1 MWRSL
6 IYRKK
11 RSSSATLSSNVPKS
25 GAVSPSD
32 RSAGPVSPSG
42 SIYQTRRD
50 VALSRR
56 PSQQSARQALFSEG
70 AHTFWSMRTGM
81 QASRTYLQD
90 VRTRDLM
97 CLVAS
102 IVSVA
107 LVLVSVHAV
116 IQRISPEIKSVVV
129 DGHFGSVHGSVT
141 VVAGVLISSFL
152 GVPYADQR
160 TLRFAAPVPWHRKL
174 YQFDATSPAPA
185 CAQSNIKQD
194 EMNISTSEDCLHLN
208 IWTPSCDGRICP
220 GNLTIVFFIH
230 GGFFQAGSN
239 NDPYHDGRILAAVG
253 EVMVVVPNWRLG
265 RLGFVSMATADSPLN
280 VGFLDQAEAFQW
292 VRRNAE
298 PFGGNASDVVIV
310 AHASGASA
318 LGYHM
323 FAGEGMVPGARKLV
337 FMSESPFTRYPV
349 YGLNRAPDQMRA
361 ILARLLC
368 GDEASN
374 KGAWL
379 QCWRRLPVES
389 LFKTPPG
396 ALRGLPTFFPNLPIM
411 WNPVMWKKLR
421 GAGQRKWTQELLSD
435 IAVVCPVRLFAEQ
448 LHSLG
453 NRVHT
458 YVFHRSDPTSDEGV
472 GRDDVVRFLFG
483 SAIARD
489 LTIEERVFSR
499 RVMARMVQFFKTG
512 EIHGENDTVA
522 DGKYSVTFTSSS
534 NELPRWVPDFRKEAC
549 ENLRKYF
556 PVIVE
561 LPDSGQR

>member
-1 MWRSL
+1 MRRAAYRDTTWINQSSGFAVQKGGSL
-6 IYRKK
+6 T
-11 RSSSATLSSNVPKS
+11 STTESVAT
-25 GAVSPSD
+25 VS
-32 RSAGPVSPSG
+32 
-42 SIYQTRRD
+42 
-50 VALSRR
+50 
-56 PSQQSARQALFSEG
+56 
-70 AHTFWSMRTGM
+70 
-81 QASRTYLQD
+81 QD
-90 VRTRDLM
+90 VRTRDLVCM
-97 CLVAS
+97 VAS
-102 IVSVA
+102 IVSIA
-107 LVLVSVHAV
+107 LVLVSVHAM
-116 IQRISPEIKSVVV
+116 IQGIRPEIKSVVV

-141 VVAGVLISSFL
+141 IVAGVLVSSFL

-160 TLRFAAPVPWHRKL
+160 TLRFAAPIPWHRKL

-280 VGFLDQAEAFQW
+280 VGFMDQAEAFQW
-292 VRRNAE
+292 VRHNAE
-298 PFGGNASDVVIV
+298 PFGGNASDIVIV

-323 FAGEGMVPGARKLV
+323 FAGEGMVPGARK
-337 FMSESPFTRYPV
+337 YPV

-368 GDEASN
+368 GDEAST

-421 GAGQRKWTQELLSD
+421 VSGMSVLMGFSDNEAPALMENFADYLNVYLQETNTSAMSLLSWLGFPQKDATEVTENYAEGAGQRKWTQELLSD

-448 LHSLG
+448 LHALG

-458 YVFHRSDPTSDEGV
+458 YVFHRSDSTSEEGV

-483 SAIARD
+483 SATARD
-489 LTIEERVFSR
+489 LTIEERVLSR

-534 NELPRWVPDFRKEAC
+534 SELPRWVPDFRKEAC
-549 ENLRKYF
+549 ENLRKHF